1 MTEQDKWDNPFFHK
15 SKRNGYFY
23 EMSNDPIND
32 SGMDHLDK
40 VFTVSDGIITMKP
53 NGATSFGV
61 GKNVRG
67 FKDSIGGCDMNF
79 EDTAKRGFA
88 YKPDDVRD
96 LEFKCLM
103 QIDGLDDSGF
113 SISACTGHHDSNDK
127 PCCQGFAYMFNLD
140 PDKDDN
146 NRARFRF
153 RKEMYHV
160 KYFNSPEGWFKHPS
174 VNFQVDG
181 HGWFGFGFCR
191 YNVGNDSVALEGWF
205 NPNPEEDTKNWKM
218 LKKIVDKPGNGWGK
232 NIKRCGGAID
242 QVGTWSNVQ
251 NRLKTNSKKGTI
263 QFKQISLREIDP
275 NLD

>member
-40 VFTVSDGIITMKP
+40 AFTVSNGIITMKP

-103 QIDGLDDSGF
+103 QIDGLDDS
-113 SISACTGHHDSNDK
+113 
-127 PCCQGFAYMFNLD
+127 
-140 PDKDDN
+140 